1 MQWTRISRD
10 NTILLVLALAILA
23 LVVPLKIFLTPLV
36 LHLAGLCR
44 SLKPYQPERNDRDPN
59 GTKATR
65 MMRDGM
71 AGIDKWV
78 KDVDVPYTGKWV
90 FTIVC
95 NTL

>member
-1 MQWTRISRD
+1 MQWTRITRD
-10 NTILLVLALAILA
+10 NTILLVLALVVLA
-23 LVVPLKIFLTPLV
+23 LVVPLKTFLTPLI
-36 LHLAGLCR
+36 LHLAGLCG
-44 SLKPYQPERNDRDPN
+44 LVKPYQPERNDHD
-59 GTKATR
+59 GAEETV

-78 KDVDVPYTGKWV
+78 KDFDVHYSGKWV